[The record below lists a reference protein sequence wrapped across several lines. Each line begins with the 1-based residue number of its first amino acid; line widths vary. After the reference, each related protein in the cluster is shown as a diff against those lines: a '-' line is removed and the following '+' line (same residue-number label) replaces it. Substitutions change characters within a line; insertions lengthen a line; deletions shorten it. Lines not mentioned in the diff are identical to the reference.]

1 MRRILLVLLIA
12 SSGNAAFS
20 QTAYR
25 SPYGVEYRYRQL
37 SADLERGE
45 RGNLRIEADIPHGE
59 WYSWRTR
66 ERWGVWGPGP
76 RAYPP
81 LRGLE
86 SWPVESK
93 RERVIAV
100 ALRFQGYGYQHHH
113 IPDWDPPRDWPW
125 KKTGVGH
132 NGKGVDCRNFTG
144 FVYNLGYGLG
154 LNTDVT
160 RQAEERYARVHHG
173 GGVVPLRRIELPE
186 SYNARIKTL
195 RTGDVLF
202 IRNRSGHISHVVL
215 WVGSIGRSPDGTP
228 LVLDSHGEDVRDC
241 EGTLIPA
248 GIRLRPFR
256 EDSWYNMSASH
267 ALRVIEGE

>member
-1 MRRILLVLLIA
+1 VV
-12 SSGNAAFS
+12 F
-20 QTAYR
+20 
-25 SPYGVEYRYRQL
+25 V
-37 SADLERGE
+37 ADPRALG
-45 RGNLRIEADIPHGE
+45 A
-59 WYSWRTR
+59 
-66 ERWGVWGPGP
+66 WGPGP

-113 IPDWDPPRDWPW
+113 IPDWDPPRDRPW

-132 NGKGVDCRNFTG
+132 NGKGVDCSNFTG

-186 SYNARIKTL
+186 SYNARACRQYL
-195 RTGDVLF
+195 GR
-202 IRNRSGHISHVVL
+202 IR
-215 WVGSIGRSPDGTP
+215 
-228 LVLDSHGEDVRDC
+228 
-241 EGTLIPA
+241 
-248 GIRLRPFR
+248 RPGYLSR
-256 EDSWYNMSASH
+256 IM
-267 ALRVIEGE
+267 IEAT